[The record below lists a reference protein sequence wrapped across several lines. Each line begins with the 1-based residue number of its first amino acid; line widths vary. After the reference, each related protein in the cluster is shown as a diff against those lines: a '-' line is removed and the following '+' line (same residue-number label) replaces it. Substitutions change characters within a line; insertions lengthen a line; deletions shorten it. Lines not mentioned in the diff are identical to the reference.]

1 MLFNCAVLSRRL
13 GLGKGGT
20 RMAPEE
26 ALGEILQ
33 VYAWTVLESLSYL
46 VFPLL
51 FPCYWQFFFFSILAC
66 TCICSLDFLQPGI
79 RC

>member
-1 MLFNCAVLSRRL
+1 MPFNCAVLSRRL

-33 VYAWTVLESLSYL
+33 VYAWTVLEPLPCQI
-46 VFPLL
+46 FP
-51 FPCYWQFFFFSILAC
+51 FSFHCY
-66 TCICSLDFLQPGI
+66 
-79 RC
+79 